1 MKNIFHKRHRDRVWI
16 CFAIATVL
24 LAALICVFFYRKRVR
39 QVSNLSKQVLAHK
52 IETVMYTGTESTIRK
67 YHASGCRYIDGY
79 FYYFT
84 DGKIQIRKHEINDK
98 KPVVALTFDDGPGPY
113 TKTLLNKLKKY
124 GVRATFFM
132 NGTNALKYQKEI
144 QIMQEIGCE
153 LGNHTQ
159 THADLIKLDAKQIQ
173 EEIEGTNEAIR
184 QAVGRDATLVR
195 PPYGNVN
202 DTVKEVA
209 GYPLILWSLDT
220 TDWKRRDAKAI
231 SEYIMKYAKDGDI
244 ILLHDIHQFS
254 VEAVSEF
261 IPKMKKKGYQ
271 FVTVSE
277 LAAYRN
283 AQLEAGELYYQ
294 FTK

>member
-1 MKNIFHKRHRDRVWI
+1 MKNIFHKRHRYRVWI
-16 CFAIATVL
+16 CFAIITLL
-24 LAALICVFFYRKRVR
+24 LAALVCVFFYRKNMEP
-39 QVSNLSKQVLAHK
+39 VSNLKKQVLAHK
-52 IETVMYTGTESTIRK
+52 VEAMVYTGTENAIRK
-67 YHASGCRYIDGY
+67 CYPSGCRYIDGY
-79 FYYFT
+79 FYYFMN
-84 DGKIQIRKHEINDK
+84 GKIQIRKHKINDK
-98 KPVVALTFDDGPGPY
+98 KPVVALTFDDGPGKY

-159 THADLIKLDAKQIQ
+159 THANLIKLDEEQIR
-173 EEIEGTNEAIR
+173 EEIEGTNQAIR
-184 QAVGRDATLVR
+184 QAVGTNATLVR

-231 SEYIMKYAKDGDI
+231 SDYIMKYAKDGDI
-244 ILLHDIHQFS
+244 ILLHDIHKFS
-254 VEAVSEF
+254 VDAVSEF

-271 FVTVSE
+271 FLTVSE

-283 AQLEAGELYYQ
+283 AQLEAGKLYFQ
-294 FTK
+294 FAK